1 MNPNNIA
8 VRNSLQKTLLELMQS
23 KIISE
28 ISITELIKRA
38 GVGRMSFYRNYA
50 SKEDILLDSLRQQT
64 MECLRKVKNDN
75 WHFQWDDLFTIFE
88 SLKPTVELI
97 YKSGKSH
104 LLFDYIKGLSEYY
117 EIKTIDQAY
126 DYAACAGLYLGILDH
141 WASNG
146 FKESRQE
153 LTAIFKNYLTLTR

>member
-1 MNPNNIA
+1 MNSNNIA
-8 VRNSLQKTLLELMQS
+8 VRNSLQKALLELMQD
-23 KIISE
+23 KVINE

-50 SKEDILLDSLRQQT
+50 SKENILLDALRQQT
-64 MECLRKVKNDN
+64 LKCLEGLKKDN
-75 WHFQWDDLFTIFE
+75 WHLQWNDLFAIFE

-104 LLFDYIKGLSEYY
+104 LLFDYIKGLSEYF

>member
-1 MNPNNIA
+1 MNSINIA
-8 VRNSLQKTLLELMQS
+8 VRNSLQKALLKLMQN
-23 KIISE
+23 KIISD
-28 ISITELIKRA
+28 ISITELIKCA

-50 SKEDILLDSLRQQT
+50 SKEDILLDALRQQT
-64 MECLRKVKNDN
+64 LRCLGKLKNEN

-88 SLKPTVELI
+88 SLRPTVELI

-117 EIKTIDQAY
+117 EIKTLNQAY
-126 DYAACAGLYLGILDH
+126 DYAACAGLYIGILDH

-153 LTAIFKNYLTLTR
+153 LTDIFKNYLMLTR